1 MKRLLLPL
9 LAALALPTAVNAKIV
24 NYKAECNNPSNLAL
38 KTLYGR
44 RGFFSWLTEEDYP
57 ESIKSY
63 TEHLVCYKNSED
75 DIAFMLSIRGL
86 AFAAI
91 GQERAACIDW
101 VKGKNTTPLYWSTF
115 KKKYKVLIKR
125 GYDHESAFN
134 KALINLRPTKEEE
147 YAYKKK
153 ICSTYLSKKQPIRPS
168 MRRGFEP
175 LP

>member
-1 MKRLLLPL
+1 MKHLLLPL
-9 LAALALPTAVNAKIV
+9 LAALALPTAVNADIV
-24 NYKAECNNPSNLAL
+24 NYKAKCNSPNIIAL
-38 KTLYGR
+38 KTLLGR
-44 RGFFSWLTEEDYP
+44 KGFFAWLTEEDYR

-63 TEHLVCYKNSED
+63 TEYLVCYKNSED

-91 GQERAACIDW
+91 GQDRAACVDW

-147 YAYKKK
+147 YAYKYK
-153 ICSTYLSKKQPIRPS
+153 ICSPYLSKKQSIKPS
-168 MRRGFEP
+168 MSKEFYP

>member
-1 MKRLLLPL
+1 MRRFLLPL
-9 LAALALPTAVNAKIV
+9 LAALALPTAVNANIV
-24 NYKAECNNPSNLAL
+24 NYKAECNNPSSLAL

-75 DIAFMLSIRGL
+75 EIAFMLSIRGL

-91 GQERAACIDW
+91 GQDRAACIDW

-134 KALINLRPTKEEE
+134 KAQNHTTSKEEE

-153 ICSTYLSKKQPIRPS
+153 ICSPYLSKKQPIRPS